1 MPLFLWDWTLIL
13 LAPAIILSI
22 YAQYKVK
29 TTFNKYS
36 DVPSAQGLTGADA
49 ARRLLDSAGLHDV
62 NIESASGRLSDHY
75 DPRSRVL
82 RLSADVGGRSSLASL
97 GVAAHEA
104 GHALQHAQGYAPM
117 RLRSTLVPAAS
128 VGSNLGVILFI
139 VGLFMGRNPALMNLG
154 IVLFSAAVF
163 FTVVTLPVEI
173 NASRRAMTQ
182 LTSHGILVTQ
192 EAEGARKVLNA
203 AALTYVAAALMAIL
217 TLLRFILISR
227 R

>member
-13 LAPAIILSI
+13 LVPAIVLSL

-36 DVPSAQGLTGADA
+36 KVPSAQGLTGAQA
-49 ARRLLDSAGLHDV
+49 ARRLLDSAGLQDV
-62 NIESASGRLSDHY
+62 QIEAASGRLSDHY

-82 RLSADVGGRSSLASL
+82 RLSKDVGGKNSLASL

-104 GHALQHAQGYAPM
+104 GHALQHAQGYGPM
-117 RLRSTLVPAAS
+117 RLRSALVPAAS
-128 VGSNLGVILFI
+128 LGSNLGMI
-139 VGLFMGRNPALMNLG
+139 LG

-173 NASRRAMTQ
+173 NASQRAMKQ
-182 LTSHGILVTQ
+182 LTSHGILVSQ
-192 EAEGARKVLNA
+192 EAAGAQKVLNA

-217 TLLRFILISR
+217 NLVRLILISR